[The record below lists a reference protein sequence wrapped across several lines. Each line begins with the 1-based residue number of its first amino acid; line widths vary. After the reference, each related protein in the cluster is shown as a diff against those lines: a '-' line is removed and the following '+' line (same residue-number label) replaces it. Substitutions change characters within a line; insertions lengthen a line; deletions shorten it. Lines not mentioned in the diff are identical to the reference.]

1 MSLSSTCI
9 KRPVFATVMNI
20 ILILIGCIG
29 LVYLGV
35 RDYPSVDPPIISVS
49 TSFPG
54 ANADV
59 IETQITEPLESAI
72 NGIPGIR
79 SLTSQSRDGR
89 SNITVE
95 FNLEVDLETAANDV
109 RDKVSGAMRKLPK
122 DIDAPTVSKADA
134 DAQPIFGVSLR
145 SDKRSLIDLSM
156 YADQYYKERLQ
167 TISGVSSVSIWGEKR
182 YSVRLRM
189 DPSLLAAYG
198 VTPMDV
204 RDAVTQQNVELPS
217 GRIEGDN
224 TELTIRTLG
233 RLLTIE
239 DFNNLPIREDGDKV
253 VRFRDIGIAEVDAED
268 TRSIMKR
275 NGVPMVACVI
285 IPQPGANYIDIVD
298 RAYAVMAD
306 LQKDLPED
314 VEAGIAFDNTV
325 FIRNSIN
332 EVKDTIVEAFVLVVL
347 IIFLFLRNWRTT
359 LIPVLAIPV
368 SLVGAFFVMY
378 LAGFTINILTLL
390 AIVLAIGLVVD
401 DAIVVMENIYT
412 KIEQGMSPL
421 EAGFKGSNE
430 IFFAVIATTVALVA
444 VFFPIVFLQGT
455 TGRLF
460 REFSIVIT
468 GAVIISS
475 FVALT
480 FTPMISTKLLT
491 RNVTDNWFYR
501 KTEPFFDGMIDYYR
515 RALEYFMKFRWIAP
529 LILIGTGVLIWL
541 LWMAIPSEMAPLED
555 RSNIRIT
562 STAPEGATFEY
573 MSRYADELA
582 DYLEKE
588 VPEQDKIIEMIG
600 GGNTNRSNLNL
611 WLVDPEDRKRTQQ
624 DIADELGVQVRNFTG
639 ARTMVSQQQTFGG
652 RRGGLPVEY
661 VIQAKNLDDLK
672 RVLPRFM
679 EEVNKSPV
687 FSVADVNLKFTKPE
701 LTINIDRDKAAVMGV
716 SMQNIAQTLQLTMSE
731 QRVGYFI
738 LNGKQYQ
745 ILSQIDR
752 ENRNKP
758 SDLQNIYIRNTEGD
772 LVALDNLIT
781 TSESSMPP
789 QLYRYDRFVAA
800 TVSAGLA
807 KRKTISQ
814 GLEEMD
820 RIAKEVLDDNFKTT
834 LSGSSKDFVESSS
847 SLMFAFVLALI
858 FIYLVLSAQFE
869 SFRDPLII
877 MFTVPLALI
886 GAMVALWY
894 FDQTMNIFSQI
905 GVIMLIGLVSKNGIL
920 IVEFAN
926 QRKATGEP
934 MLEAVKNAAV
944 ARFRPILM
952 TSLST
957 VLGILPMALATGAGA
972 ESRVAMGIAV
982 VGGMACATFL
992 SLFVIPAIYSYLST
1006 DKVKIIEEE
1015 HKE

>member
-982 VGGMACATFL
+982 VGGMVCATFL

>member
-1 MSLSSTCI
+1 
-9 KRPVFATVMNI
+9 
-20 ILILIGCIG
+20 
-29 LVYLGV
+29 
-35 RDYPSVDPPIISVS
+35 
-49 TSFPG
+49 
-54 ANADV
+54 
-59 IETQITEPLESAI
+59 
-72 NGIPGIR
+72 
-79 SLTSQSRDGR
+79 
-89 SNITVE
+89 
-95 FNLEVDLETAANDV
+95 
-109 RDKVSGAMRKLPK
+109 
-122 DIDAPTVSKADA
+122 
-134 DAQPIFGVSLR
+134 
-145 SDKRSLIDLSM
+145 
-156 YADQYYKERLQ
+156 
-167 TISGVSSVSIWGEKR
+167 
-182 YSVRLRM
+182 
-189 DPSLLAAYG
+189 
-198 VTPMDV
+198 
-204 RDAVTQQNVELPS
+204 
-217 GRIEGDN
+217 
-224 TELTIRTLG
+224 
-233 RLLTIE
+233 
-239 DFNNLPIREDGDKV
+239 
-253 VRFRDIGIAEVDAED
+253 
-268 TRSIMKR
+268 
-275 NGVPMVACVI
+275 
-285 IPQPGANYIDIVD
+285 
-298 RAYAVMAD
+298 
-306 LQKDLPED
+306 
-314 VEAGIAFDNTV
+314 
-325 FIRNSIN
+325 
-332 EVKDTIVEAFVLVVL
+332 
-347 IIFLFLRNWRTT
+347 
-359 LIPVLAIPV
+359 
-368 SLVGAFFVMY
+368 MY

-390 AIVLAIGLVVD
+390 AVVLAIGLVVD

-412 KIEQGMSPL
+412 KIEQGMSPR
-421 EAGFKGSNE
+421 EAGFKGSEE

-501 KTEPFFDGMIDYYR
+501 KTEPFFNGLTEYYR
-515 RALEYFMKFRWIAP
+515 RWLDSFMRRRFLAPVILSVTAVVIYF
-529 LILIGTGVLIWL
+529 
-541 LWMAIPSEMAPLED
+541 LWTVTPSEMAPLED
-555 RSNIRIT
+555 RSNIRVM
-562 STAPEGATFEY
+562 STAPEGATFDY
-573 MSRYADELA
+573 MNRYTTELSS
-582 DYLEKE
+582 YVEQE
-588 VPEQDKIIEMIG
+588 VPEQDMIIEMIG
-600 GGNTNRSNLNL
+600 GGNTNRSTLNL
-611 WLVDPEDRKRTQQ
+611 WLVKPEQRERTQQ
-624 DIADELGVQVRNFTG
+624 EIADELGVKVRQFTG

-661 VIQAKNLDDLK
+661 VIQAKNLEDLK

-687 FSVADVNLKFTKPE
+687 FSVADLNLKFTKPE

-758 SDLQNIYIRNTEGD
+758 SDLQTIYVRNDKGD
-772 LVALDNLIT
+772 LIALDNLVT

-807 KRKTISQ
+807 RKKTLSQ

-820 RIAKEVLDDNFKTT
+820 RIAQEVLDDNFKTT

-847 SLMFAFVLALI
+847 SLMFAFILALV
-858 FIYLVLSAQFE
+858 FIYLVLAAQFE

-877 MFTVPLALI
+877 MLTVPLALI
-886 GAMVALWY
+886 GAMLSLWY
-894 FDQTMNIFSQI
+894 FEQTMNIFSQI
-905 GVIMLIGLVSKNGIL
+905 GIIMLIGLVSKNGIL

-926 QRKATGEP
+926 QRKAMGES

-957 VLGILPMALATGAGA
+957 VLGILPMAIATGAGA

-982 VGGMACATFL
+982 VGGMVCATFL
-992 SLFVIPAIYSYLST
+992 SLFVIPAIYSYLSAGKMQVV
-1006 DKVKIIEEE
+1006 DEG
-1015 HKE
+1015 KE